1 MNFAKQKRTVI
12 IIQARMGSTRLP
24 GKILKKIMGRPLIE
38 YQIERLKKIENADN
52 IAIATTV
59 HEDDQIIVD
68 LCKQLGYLYYR
79 GSENDVLSR
88 YIDAAILFDA
98 ELIVRINADCPLIDP
113 NVVKRVIKYFHE
125 NIPKYDYVSNILK
138 PSYPIGYHTEV
149 FSLDALK
156 KAHKNAKDLEER
168 EHVTPYI
175 YRNPKEFKIGSVE
188 LDVNYSHHRWTV
200 DYAEDFD
207 LIKKIIEGIYPLK
220 TDFDMND
227 TLDYLKAHPEL
238 NNINSGIIKEQIL
251 V

>member
-1 MNFAKQKRTVI
+1 MSRFYESAK
-12 IIQARMGSTRLP
+12 L
-24 GKILKKIMGRPLIE
+24 L
-38 YQIERLKKIENADN
+38 NAD
-52 IAIATTV
+52 V
-59 HEDDQIIVD
+59 V
-68 LCKQLGYLYYR
+68 
-79 GSENDVLSR
+79 
-88 YIDAAILFDA
+88 
-98 ELIVRINADCPLIDP
+98 VRITGDCPLVDSSLVDQCIQRYKQSQVDYFSNIDP
-113 NVVKRVIKYFHE
+113 TT
-125 NIPKYDYVSNILK
+125 
-138 PSYPIGYHTEV
+138 YPDGLDIEV
-149 FSLDALK
+149 MSFASIERAYNE
-156 KAHKNAKDLEER
+156 ANLEFDR

-207 LIKKIIEGIYPLK
+207 LIKKIIEEIYPLK